1 MPNIS
6 HNGRT
11 ITHLTL
17 ESVMSVW
24 INPIDIDSLNKLSAK
39 TLVAH
44 LGIRLTGFGADFLE
58 GSMPV
63 DDRTVQPFRLLH
75 GGASCVL
82 AETLGSIASN
92 NCIDTTQFMA
102 VGQHIEA
109 THLRSATK
117 GEVKGRA
124 QAIHIGKSSHVWK
137 IEIFNDE
144 GKLICDSKIIMAIVK
159 RR

>member
-1 MPNIS
+1 
-6 HNGRT
+6 
-11 ITHLTL
+11 
-17 ESVMSVW
+17 MSIW
-24 INPIDIDSLNKLSAK
+24 FRPIDLEQLNNFSSK

-44 LGIRLTGFGADFLE
+44 LGIKLTASGEDYLE
-58 GSMPV
+58 GTMPV

-82 AETLGSIASN
+82 AESLGSIAAN
-92 NCIDTTQFMA
+92 NCVDNNEFMA

-117 GEVKGRA
+117 GVVTGRA
-124 QAIHIGKSSHVWK
+124 KAVHIGKSSHVWK